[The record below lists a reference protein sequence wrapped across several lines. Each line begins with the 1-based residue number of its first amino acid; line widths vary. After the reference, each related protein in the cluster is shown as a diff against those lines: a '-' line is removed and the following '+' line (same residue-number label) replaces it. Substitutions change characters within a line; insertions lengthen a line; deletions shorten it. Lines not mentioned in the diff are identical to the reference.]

1 MRKTGI
7 KYTCDRCG
15 FEHFVNFDEIDID
28 TRQYYE
34 SGRES
39 HPRDWSYVHG
49 CYLCPD
55 CEKIYT
61 ELFEKFLNDVKQWYG
76 RIGNAQG

>member
-15 FEHFVNFDEIDID
+15 FEHFVDFDEIDMD
-28 TRQYYE
+28 TRQYYD
-34 SGRES
+34 SMGSR
-39 HPRDWSYVHG
+39 PRNWSYVQG

-55 CEKIYT
+55 CGKIYT
-61 ELFEKFLNDVKQWYG
+61 ELFEKFLTDVKQ
-76 RIGNAQG
+76 